1 LIGKLTPMPAPP
13 LPSKWLVVRQA
24 FPDLAIP
31 DVTEEAYRQLE
42 ARGFAGALRPG
53 ASVAIGVGSRGIT
66 NIAAIVRGVV
76 RFWLDRGMRPFI
88 VPAMGSH
95 GAATAQGQAEVLA
108 RFGITEA
115 TMGCRVLSDL
125 EVVSLGKTADGIEAF
140 MDKAA
145 FDADAIMPVGRVKWH
160 TNFMGQVE
168 SGLLKMLAIGFGK
181 FSGARM
187 YHLRAQRLGLEHVIT
202 TVARQVLR
210 SSKVIGGLAIVEDA
224 HHQTGRL
231 EAVPADRLE
240 TREPELLAL
249 AKSWMPTLP
258 CNLDILIVDEMGKNI
273 SGTGVDAKVVNRGTK
288 SEYNHWPGLPTV
300 DRIFVRGLTTESH
313 GSAVGIGL
321 ADVTTDRLVGQ
332 IDWEPTLVNA
342 LAAGSPSRVRLPM
355 HFATDRECLER
366 VASTVGRM
374 DPSEITYGWI
384 KNTLELGHLAVSAN
398 LRGALGDPRITIER
412 EVDTAFD
419 ASGNLVSAF

>member
-1 LIGKLTPMPAPP
+1 
-13 LPSKWLVVRQA
+13 
-24 FPDLAIP
+24 LAIA
-31 DVTEEAYRQLE
+31 DVTAEAYRQLE
-42 ARGFAGALRPG
+42 ASGFAETLRPG

-76 RFWLDRGMRPFI
+76 RYWIDRGMHPFI

-95 GAATAQGQAEVLA
+95 GAATAEGQADVLA
-108 RFGITEA
+108 RLGVTPDA
-115 TMGCRVLSDL
+115 MGCPIVSGLD
-125 EVVSLGKTADGIEAF
+125 VVSLGTTADGIEAF
-140 MDKAA
+140 MDKSAYE
-145 FDADAIMPVGRVKWH
+145 ADAIMPVGRVKWH
-160 TNFMGQVE
+160 TNFMGRVE
-168 SGLLKMLAIGFGK
+168 SGLMKMLAIGFGK
-181 FSGARM
+181 FAGARM
-187 YHLRAQRLGLEHVIT
+187 YHLRAQRLGLEHVIL

-210 SSKVIGGLAIVEDA
+210 SSNVIGGLAIVEDA

-231 EAVPADRLE
+231 EAVPAERLE

-258 CNLDILIVDEMGKNI
+258 CNLDILIIDEMGKNI
-273 SGTGVDAKVVNRGTK
+273 SGTGMDAKVVNRGTK

-300 DRIFVRGLTTESH
+300 ERIVVRGLTAESH

-321 ADVTTDRLVGQ
+321 ADATTDRLVAQ

-366 VASTVGRM
+366 IASTVGRM

-384 KNTLELGHLAVSAN
+384 RNTLELGRMAVSAN
-398 LRGALGDPRITIER
+398 LQRDLRDPRIVIER
-412 EVDTAFD
+412 EVGAAFD
-419 ASGNLVSAF
+419 EAGNLINF